1 MKVTEEKGGMKSLS
15 LKSWMFPL
23 GMKLYSLDITFLRT
37 FSIQIYAE
45 FRIRKTFFEIYND
58 KFVTKKK

>member
-1 MKVTEEKGGMKSLS
+1 MKSLS